1 MSGEQ
6 TVAMSVVVIV
16 AAKIMAIYHEEYS
29 NHTISLFPSS
39 SIYYGFDYLVHLI
52 VSNKDLHLDSMN

>member
-16 AAKIMAIYHEEYS
+16 AAKIMAIYHEESQQY
-29 NHTISLFPSS
+29 N
-39 SIYYGFDYLVHLI
+39 
-52 VSNKDLHLDSMN
+52 

>member
-16 AAKIMAIYHEEYS
+16 AAK
-29 NHTISLFPSS
+29 NHGNIP
-39 SIYYGFDYLVHLI
+39 
-52 VSNKDLHLDSMN
+52 